1 MKTFLKYICITA
13 TVTLLAACSKDELHI
28 PGRTES
34 IEFVMRPTSFNGLD
48 VSTVSTK
55 ALLEEE
61 VTEIEAAIY
70 SRYYMIFDKDGNIVQ
85 GRTALGIDETSMV
98 LTPNRGTGPF
108 RVCFFANIPTS
119 YLSSISKYS
128 DLSTK
133 RLDFD
138 YADHDETGY
147 IGIPVI
153 DGNMCF
159 PMYGEALFP
168 SEDVTPVNNKVIVPL
183 ERLFA
188 KVVLNMKAYFDAS
201 IGDLLLDSPNLTI
214 FSYSIN
220 NLPKSVLLVPPTE
233 TPWADSKSDSY
244 FNNYDIDINDITID
258 NSNILYDEF
267 TTLPKYSTIYVP
279 EYIIKPIE
287 GAENAT
293 DQRLKPTLID
303 EDKRPVYLSM
313 QAKAH
318 QSNFVDVPLEYKI
331 YLGGNAVNDFSLLR
345 NTRYNNYMTITGTGE
360 AVMGMDHRVEAGY
373 FNLANPDNSGPDEPA
388 NCYII
393 SKPGRYLIPMY
404 KGNTTTQ
411 LTGVTQAETID
422 INGSSA
428 NTITDAQIVTRDG
441 SEFVLFNANM
451 PVSGGTITP
460 TTVAGGNKL
469 MTVKDQNGNILWSW
483 HLWFCDDDLRPD
495 LDVSMTRYPNNSG
508 NWNQYYVMNRALGA
522 TNPITLNNLGIGSSV
537 LGYLASFIGIELNDF
552 VWQDGL
558 YYQWGRKDPLLPTS
572 ENIDGST
579 SLTEAYSS
587 SIKNPQKFYSNW
599 NGTGGGWASEKSIND
614 PCPPGYK
621 VPSNSIW
628 RSSNPD
634 AKGFLFDVPVIGEM
648 NVSTTTSTAYTYNLT
663 QNVSETSASG
673 YIFFPYG
680 GKYGSDGR
688 KQEHIS
694 EAIRVTTDANFSSYY
709 AIPTAHEIAASLDLI
724 QMTPKE
730 FRNIVVEFNHEVNH
744 GAFWAS
750 DKNSLSYGY
759 ATVNTNSGG
768 LLEGLLGGAYR
779 IISCEYQ
786 TGKSNYTTEKRQEQ
800 VLWWTQEVEYHI
812 YDGTVNWNNNW
823 KTLSEEELSSTNWTL
838 EKLQINNDIPS
849 YLEENGIN
857 TEAYIYKIDTSNSPV
872 SGLQVR
878 CVREDS
884 PVQ

>member
-70 SRYYMIFDKDGNIVQ
+70 SRYYMIFDKEGNIVQ

-133 RLDFD
+133 RLDFE
-138 YADHDETGY
+138 YADHEETGY

-393 SKPGRYLIPMY
+393 SKPGRYLIPTY
-404 KGNTTTQ
+404 IGNNTTDGTHSGTTAELITLNGTNTISKQQ
-411 LTGVTQAETID
+411 LTLDEDSGRHYIQFDVNIHN
-422 INGSSA
+422 INGETLSP
-428 NTITDAQIVTRDG
+428 TEVT
-441 SEFVLFNANM
+441 
-451 PVSGGTITP
+451 
-460 TTVAGGNKL
+460 GGNHLLVLK
-469 MTVKDQNGNILWSW
+469 NGNDVVWSW
-483 HLWFCDDDLRPD
+483 HLWMCEDESRPD
-495 LDVSMTRYPNNSG
+495 KEDFQHTYPG
-508 NWNQYYVMNRALGA
+508 TEAIVMNRALGA
-522 TNPITLNNLGIGSSV
+522 TTN
-537 LGYLASFIGIELNDF
+537 IGIQQNLPLIGAINLTQ
-552 VWQDGL
+552 WTDGF
-558 YYQWGRKDPLLPTS
+558 YYQWGRKDPMMPQTAQS
-572 ENIDGST
+572 NGSY
-579 SLTEAYSS
+579 AA
-587 SIKNPQKFYSNW
+587 SIQNPRVFYSDW
-599 NGTGGGWASEKSIND
+599 DADGAGWSTDSKTVND

-621 VPSNSIW
+621 VPSNQIW
-628 RSSNPD
+628 RESESTSTGMEDIMEGLSNYISS
-634 AKGFLFDVPVIGEM
+634 FDGYPYNLGVGLDMTLNIVYPYKSYLVHSSGQLMPET
-648 NVSTTTSTAYTYNLT
+648 NEEVHVTTSSWITDQTSIGNNQYRSSDFYLSYRNRPSFIWSANMETALNYSKRADNNSVKFVTGETRSRSSWFSSWSNWSNYNNQTISGNTVTDNFYNANPSKSLYSREYTELSPADGLMVRC
-663 QNVSETSASG
+663 VSE
-673 YIFFPYG
+673 
-680 GKYGSDGR
+680 
-688 KQEHIS
+688 
-694 EAIRVTTDANFSSYY
+694 
-709 AIPTAHEIAASLDLI
+709 
-724 QMTPKE
+724 
-730 FRNIVVEFNHEVNH
+730 
-744 GAFWAS
+744 
-750 DKNSLSYGY
+750 
-759 ATVNTNSGG
+759 
-768 LLEGLLGGAYR
+768 
-779 IISCEYQ
+779 
-786 TGKSNYTTEKRQEQ
+786 
-800 VLWWTQEVEYHI
+800 
-812 YDGTVNWNNNW
+812 
-823 KTLSEEELSSTNWTL
+823 
-838 EKLQINNDIPS
+838 
-849 YLEENGIN
+849 
-857 TEAYIYKIDTSNSPV
+857 NSPV
-872 SGLQVR
+872 Q
-878 CVREDS
+878 
-884 PVQ
+884 

>member
-128 DLSTK
+128 DLATK
-133 RLDFD
+133 RLDFE

-220 NLPKSVLLVPPTE
+220 NLPNSVLLVPPTE

-495 LDVSMTRYPNNSG
+495 LDVSMHKYPNESG
-508 NWNQYYVMNRALGA
+508 NWNGQYVMNRALGA
-522 TNPITLNNLGIGSSV
+522 TNAITLNNLGLGSYLLTFLGDIIG
-537 LGYLASFIGIELNDF
+537 LNLTDF

-558 YYQWGRKDPLLPTS
+558 YYQWGRKDPMTS
-572 ENIDGST
+572 SPSTGSGASHQNSVLNPSRFYTDWDGT
-579 SLTEAYSS
+579 M
-587 SIKNPQKFYSNW
+587 
-599 NGTGGGWASEKSIND
+599 GGWTETKSIND
-614 PCPPGYK
+614 PCPPGYR
-621 VPSNSIW
+621 VPSSNVWRNTNS
-628 RSSNPD
+628 D
-634 AKGFLFDVPVIGEM
+634 AAGFNYNLPIVG
-648 NVSTTTSTAYTYNLT
+648 NVHIPTSTETAYTYNLT
-663 QNVSETSASG
+663 NGETETSASG
-673 YIFFPYG
+673 YIFFGYPGYLG
-680 GKYGSDGR
+680 TNGNM
-688 KQEHIS
+688 I
-694 EAIRVTTDANFSSYY
+694 SSYDVKKPLVDNEYVFTANNLAVAAISTEQREYSNFNMTVDVNVKNGAIWATDINALSYSYGTTPLAEIQERITIVSAQRRTRTRRY
-709 AIPTAHEIAASLDLI
+709 AWSNWGEWSSPTIVSGGDISTADKALMLIDLI
-724 QMTPKE
+724 AKLTE
-730 FRNIVVEFNHEVNH
+730 ISNH
-744 GAFWAS
+744 GY
-750 DKNSLSYGY
+750 DKIKGDGNY
-759 ATVNTNSGG
+759 A
-768 LLEGLLGGAYR
+768 A
-779 IISCEYQ
+779 
-786 TGKSNYTTEKRQEQ
+786 
-800 VLWWTQEVEYHI
+800 
-812 YDGTVNWNNNW
+812 
-823 KTLSEEELSSTNWTL
+823 
-838 EKLQINNDIPS
+838 
-849 YLEENGIN
+849 
-857 TEAYIYKIDTSNSPV
+857 

-884 PVQ
+884 PAQ